1 MFYICLDKCWEK
13 NTYMQTQP
21 DATGCSVDKTES
33 SRCFLMTIPLWF
45 SEAARWR
52 WSPRECPHSP
62 ITCVRKL
69 QTDRPPAATTGG
81 SGSATGTKNKTQ
93 DTQQKCTQRQHTVG
107 KCFNQIGINL
117 CLCLCVCVVTQP
129 DGAES
134 VASVPSSDATS
145 EKRAAGHHT
154 PNSGTPTISVS
165 RASVSSGISLRF

>member
-1 MFYICLDKCWEK
+1 M
-13 NTYMQTQP
+13 
-21 DATGCSVDKTES
+21 DKTES

-52 WSPRECPHSP
+52 WSPRECPQSP

-81 SGSATGTKNKTQ
+81 SGSATGTKKNQ
-93 DTQQKCTQRQHTVG
+93 NTQQKCTRRQHIKEKV
-107 KCFNQIGINL
+107 FNQILIN
-117 CLCLCVCVVTQP
+117 LCLCVCVVTQP

-134 VASVPSSDATS
+134 VASVPSSDTTS